1 MSPRAPRSGDA
12 APDVGVAD
20 AAAAE
25 PAGPRTWVELV
36 WIEGRIERWIRFG
49 AVAGE
54 EILDRRRRRVAFRPG
69 DVFAFVRWAANE
81 VGTVQSRIDIL
92 QSAGPGATV
101 TTVPGVTPGGL
112 SLLRLG
118 TWPTV
123 QAALQAVDAVEA
135 LGLDPTAIA
144 PDYWRH
150 VHNRLAARA
159 APRPYSLARHRAWCL
174 RRELGGC

>member
-1 MSPRAPRSGDA
+1 MSPSAVRSGGADA
-12 APDVGVAD
+12 VTADAPD
-20 AAAAE
+20 
-25 PAGPRTWVELV
+25 PRTWVELV

-49 AVAGE
+49 SAAGE
-54 EILDRRRRRVAFRPG
+54 VILDRRRRRVAFAPHA
-69 DVFAFVRWAANE
+69 VFAFVRWAANE
-81 VGTVQSRIDIL
+81 AGTVQSRIDIL
-92 QSAGPGATV
+92 QAVALGAAV

-123 QAALQAVDAVEA
+123 QAALHCVDAVEA
-135 LGLDPTAIA
+135 LGLDPVEIA

-159 APRPYSLARHRAWCL
+159 TPRPYSLARHRAWRL